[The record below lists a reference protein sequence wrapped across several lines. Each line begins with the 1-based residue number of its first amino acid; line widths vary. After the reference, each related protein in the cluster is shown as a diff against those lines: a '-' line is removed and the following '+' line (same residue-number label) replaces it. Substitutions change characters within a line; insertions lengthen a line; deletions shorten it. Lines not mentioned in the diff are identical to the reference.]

1 MVVKTKINTTLIYSD
16 DSKRRYMMTIEW
28 DKTKDTAAVI
38 MLSAGTSDGI
48 VQDHTTAYTIS
59 NLNRLGYGSV
69 RILNLYT
76 TINNGRAVIAE
87 DSDKRNITYIANAA
101 KEVDTVIYAAGTGHA
116 NNKRFRQREREVM
129 DALKPYEDK
138 LMCITDGCGGKFY
151 HPLYP
156 KVREWHLEHFKIA
169 DLVGTDG
176 AIQSKIEQGAENVV
190 VQNKNTK
197 RPKNDDGFISISGS

>member
-59 NLNRLGYGSV
+59 NLQRLGYGSV
-69 RILNLYT
+69 RILNLYS

-87 DSDKRNITYIANAA
+87 DNDKRNITYIVNAA

-116 NNKRFRQREREVM
+116 NNKKFRQRENEVM
-129 DALKPYEDK
+129 IALKPYEDK
-138 LMCITDGCGGKFY
+138 LMCITDGYGGKFY

-156 KVREWHLEHFKIA
+156 KVREWQLEHFKVA
-169 DLVGTDG
+169 DLVSSDE
-176 AIQSKIEQGAENVV
+176 AIQSKIEQGAENVAL
-190 VQNKNTK
+190 QNT
-197 RPKNDDGFISISGS
+197 DTE

>member
-28 DKTKDTAAVI
+28 DKAKQSAAII

-48 VQDHTTAYTIS
+48 TFDHTTAYTIS

-69 RILNLYT
+69 RILNLYS

-116 NNKRFRQREREVM
+116 NNKRFRQRERDVM

-138 LMCITDGCGGKFY
+138 LMCITDGFGGRFY

-156 KVREWHLEHFKIA
+156 KVREWKLEHFNVAELI
-169 DLVGTDG
+169 DNG
-176 AIQSKIEQGAENVV
+176 AVTEKKIEQGAENVV
-190 VQNKNTK
+190 VQDKNTK

>member
-1 MVVKTKINTTLIYSD
+1 MVVKTKVNTTLIYSD

-28 DKTKDTAAVI
+28 DKAKDTAAVI

-59 NLNRLGYGSV
+59 NLQRLGYGSV
-69 RILNLYT
+69 RILNLYS
-76 TINNGRAVIAE
+76 TINNGRAVIAD

-101 KEVDTVIYAAGTGHA
+101 KEVDTVIYAAGTGHS
-116 NNKRFRQREREVM
+116 NNKKFRQRERAVM

-138 LMCITDGCGGKFY
+138 LMCITDGYGGKFY

-169 DLVGTDG
+169 DLVGTDED
-176 AIQSKIEQGAENVV
+176 IHSKIEQGAENVAL
-190 VQNKNTK
+190 QNT
-197 RPKNDDGFISISGS
+197 DAE